1 MLAVPIAQ
9 IVEFLGGEYRG
20 EPDLIIGS
28 VNTLSDATATEISFL
43 SNAKYVPQLKDT
55 RAGAVLVPKHFGS
68 DDPRWIRVEDPY
80 FAMSQVVTRWFARR
94 PMPQGVSPQAAIAPS
109 AVLGKNIAAAPFV
122 VIGENVS
129 IGDNVVL
136 FQGVSIEAGS
146 SIGQGTIIYPNVVI
160 YDRSVIGRRCVIH
173 SGCVIGSDGYGF
185 ATNRGKHHKIPQ
197 VGIVRI
203 EDDVE
208 IGAGTTIDR
217 AAFGETVIGEGTKI
231 DNLVQ
236 IGHNVK
242 IGRHCLIVSQ
252 VGIAGSTEL
261 GDYVAVGGQSGLSGH
276 IKIGNRVQIGG
287 GSAVV
292 EDTPD
297 GAKVM
302 GYPAVPFRQFARRE
316 AKLRRMMEKGE

>member
-1 MLAVPIAQ
+1 
-9 IVEFLGGEYRG
+9 VEFVGGAYRG
-20 EPDLIIGS
+20 ADDLVVTS
-28 VNTLSDATATEISFL
+28 VNTLSGAKPDELSFL
-43 SNAKYVPQLKDT
+43 SNAKYAPQLQQT
-55 RAGAVLVPKHFGS
+55 RAGAVLVPQQAGS
-68 DDPRWIRVEDPY
+68 DDPRWIRVADPY
-80 FAMSQVVTRWFARR
+80 YAMSQVVTRWFSRR
-94 PMPQGVSPQAAIAPS
+94 PMPHGISPQASVAPTAFLGQNVAI
-109 AVLGKNIAAAPFV
+109 GPFA
-122 VIGENVS
+122 VIGAGVTISDNVS
-129 IGDNVVL
+129 I
-136 FQGVSIEAGS
+136 FQGASIEAGS
-146 SIGQGTIIYPNVVI
+146 QIGEGTIIYPNVAV
-160 YDRSVIGRRCVIH
+160 YDGSVIGRRCVIH

-236 IGHNVK
+236 IGHNVR
-242 IGRHCLIVSQ
+242 IGKHCLIVSQ

-316 AKLRRMMEKGE
+316 ATLRRMMEKDQEK